1 MEVKGE
7 KAQEPRFEEAT
18 SRAEPEPKRIRKPY
32 ERPAFRAERVF
43 ETMALACGKTSPG
56 QGGCNHGRRKSS

>member
-7 KAQEPRFEEAT
+7 KAEEPRFEEAT

-32 ERPAFRAERVF
+32 QRPAFRAERIF
-43 ETMALACGKTSPG
+43 ETMALACGKTNPTTG
-56 QGGCNHGRRKSS
+56 HCRFIRKSS